1 MLEVRMS
8 QVPTVPP
15 RWLAIFAGGSLAVI
29 LSIVGVSVFRI
40 LGSQSLSSSQSS
52 PSAAPSEDAW
62 KTRVAPPTT
71 RERAYDWT
79 SKLLESTCEA
89 PCLGGSACVSTGNK
103 PCPSR
108 YSCIPGDRDDRL
120 EPDMPLD
127 LYLAALVGREGKS
140 DACTSMKRASVCFT
154 PASSNQET
162 CVSLAEACSTGR
174 VSTPVAI
181 LARDLASDGVALRV
195 RMESGRKPVVLT
207 GRLEYGTPLRRVG
220 LCTGFKAGGLVGTAA
235 SDVKFITFFVE
246 PRAAPVR

>member
-8 QVPTVPP
+8 QAPTVPP
-15 RWLAIFAGGSLAVI
+15 RWLAIVAWSSLAVV
-29 LSIVGVSVFRI
+29 LSMVGVSAFRI
-40 LGSQSLSSSQSS
+40 VTSPSPISSQHDTS
-52 PSAAPSEDAW
+52 PPRTEVSQKARGEPNTA
-62 KTRVAPPTT
+62 RV
-71 RERAYDWT
+71 RVNDWT
-79 SKLLESTCEA
+79 SKLLDSTCEP
-89 PCLGGSACVSTGNK
+89 PCLGGSACISTGNK

-140 DACTSMKRASVCFT
+140 DACTSMKNASVCFT

-162 CVSLAEACSTGR
+162 CVSLGEACAAGR
-174 VSTPVAI
+174 SSTPVPI
-181 LARDLASDGVALRV
+181 LARDLVSDGVVLRV

-235 SDVKFITFFVE
+235 SDVKFITFFIE
-246 PRAAPVR
+246 PRAAKGD